1 MHALMN
7 INAGS
12 IEKYIQS
19 VNSMPILS
27 FEEEQKLTK
36 SWHIEQDTNSAKM
49 LVMSHLRV
57 VVSIARQYF
66 GYGIAHADLIQEG
79 NIGLMKAVRKFDP
92 SFNVRLVTYATHWIK
107 AEIHDYILKNWRMVK
122 IATTKAQRKLFFK
135 LRSLLPKD
143 TALNLEH
150 IDKIAKRL
158 DVKHHEVIEMQARL
172 IQSDTSLDEKHLHED
187 GENSLINTLSD
198 ERDEPC
204 QALITQQQNQQYE
217 KIHKALENL
226 KNKDERMHDI
236 IHKRWLNL
244 NEKKLPF
251 KYFADKWKISIER
264 VSQLEKIAIK
274 YIKEQVYKLSN

>member
-1 MHALMN
+1 MN

-12 IEKYIQS
+12 IEQYIQS
-19 VNSMPILS
+19 VNAMPMLS
-27 FEEEQKLTK
+27 LEEEQKLTRA
-36 SWHIEQDTNSAKM
+36 WHIEKDTNAAKM

-143 TALNLEH
+143 SSLSLEH
-150 IDKIAKRL
+150 IDKIAKQL
-158 DVKHHEVIEMQARL
+158 DVKNHEVIEMQSRL
-172 IQSDTSLDEKHLHED
+172 VQSDASLDEQYNED
-187 GENSLINTLSD
+187 SETSLVNTLSD
-198 ERDEPC
+198 ERYEPY
-204 QALITQQQNQQYE
+204 QALVTQQKAQQYE
-217 KIHKALENL
+217 KIHSIIENL
-226 KNKDERMHDI
+226 KSKDERMHDI
-236 IHKRWLNL
+236 IQQRWLNP
-244 NEKKLPF
+244 NEEKTPF
-251 KYFADKWKISIER
+251 KEFASKWKISIER
-264 VSQLEKIAIK
+264 VSQLEKMAIK
-274 YIKEQVYKLSN
+274 YIKEQVSKIHN